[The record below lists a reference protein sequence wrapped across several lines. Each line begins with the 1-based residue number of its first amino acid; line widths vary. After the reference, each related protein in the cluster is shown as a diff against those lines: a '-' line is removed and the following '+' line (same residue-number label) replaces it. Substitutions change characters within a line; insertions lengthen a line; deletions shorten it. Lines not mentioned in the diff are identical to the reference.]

1 MAEVNR
7 ALKIG
12 QTEIYTRNYET
23 ASNVFWRFSPEK
35 TKERESTQLLIGS
48 EEPDLNLGLSL
59 NGLYARSSKEK
70 PLTRSSSV
78 AGVMT
83 QDRVAGESTFRLQ
96 ENSFLSL
103 SRSYSLPAETNEPA
117 IKLRDLQTM
126 RRMAAKKRLVEKQRN
141 CREAIDDEKPPPAPA
156 TLTAASPA
164 SEMVAWAAAS
174 AAKSTALSRAISK
187 IKTQGYVSS
196 NYRQLEGH
204 EFLTVARDNTG
215 SNSSHEQR
223 DDVEPPVVASAA
235 MSKGDQSVEPSDSEL
250 KQNPLKKLKTSNG
263 KKTLDNWVDVMSKM
277 PSVTTTGDGPN
288 GRRIEGFLYKYTKGQ
303 VSIVC
308 VCHGSFLS
316 PAEFVRHAGGSE
328 VTNPMRH
335 INVCPAF
342 RL

>member
-1 MAEVNR
+1 MAEVNSVI
-7 ALKIG
+7 KIG
-12 QTEIYTRNYET
+12 QTEFCRQKYET
-23 ASNVFWRFSPEK
+23 PSNGLWRFSPEQ
-35 TKERESTQLLIGS
+35 TNQGETQLFLSS

-70 PLTRSSSV
+70 NLIRSSSSV
-78 AGVMT
+78 AGFLA
-83 QDRVAGESTFRLQ
+83 QDRVLGYSTHRQ
-96 ENSFLSL
+96 EGSFLSL
-103 SRSYSLPAETNEPA
+103 SRSCSLPAETNETA

-141 CREAIDDEKPPPAPA
+141 CREALDEDKPPLAPAPA
-156 TLTAASPA
+156 PETA
-164 SEMVAWAAAS
+164 AWAAAS
-174 AAKSTALSRAISK
+174 AAKSAALSRAISK

-204 EFLTVARDNTG
+204 EFLTSARDSTE
-215 SNSSHEQR
+215 SNSRHEQR
-223 DDVEPPVVASAA
+223 YAVEPPMVAS
-235 MSKGDQSVEPSDSEL
+235 SEEVTGDRSVESSDNEPKHS
-250 KQNPLKKLKTSNG
+250 PLKKLKVSNG
-263 KKTLDNWVDVMSKM
+263 IKAMDNWMDVMNRM

-316 PAEFVRHAGGSE
+316 PAEFVRHAGGKE
-328 VTNPMRH
+328 VVNPMKH
-335 INVCPAF
+335 IHVCTAY